1 LKNVLDGH
9 FTVGDYIMFGTYI
22 AQLYTPLNW
31 LGTYYRMIQGAFIDT
46 ETLMDLLAEYPE
58 TRDPIEPIKLA
69 NEPLSFELDNVT
81 FSYKSDER
89 VILRELSFKLPAGET
104 WALVGESGCGK
115 STISRLLTG
124 LLEPDQGRVLVN
136 GHGLREVGYKQIRS
150 HIGIVSQDCPLFNA
164 SIRENISYAK
174 MNAND
179 AEVEE
184 AARAAEL
191 KYEQFENGLD
201 SLVGERG
208 LALSGGE
215 KQRVAIGRVLLKQPN
230 AIILDEATSSLD
242 SITESQISR
251 ALKKMA
257 HGKTCVIIAHRLS
270 TIVHADCILM
280 ISKGQIIESG
290 THRALLDQQG
300 EYARLWN
307 EQAAISAEMQQKE
320 EQEVN

>member
-1 LKNVLDGH
+1 
-9 FTVGDYIMFGTYI
+9 
-22 AQLYTPLNW
+22 
-31 LGTYYRMIQGAFIDT
+31 
-46 ETLMDLLAEYPE
+46 MDLLAQYPE

-69 NEPLSFELDNVT
+69 NAPLSFELDNVT
-81 FSYKSDER
+81 FSYKADER
-89 VILRELSFKLPAGET
+89 IILQSLSFKLPAGET

-124 LLEPDQGRVLVN
+124 LLEPDNGRVLVN
-136 GHGLREVGYKQIRS
+136 GHSLDQVGYKQIRA

-164 SIRENISYAK
+164 SIRENISYAR
-174 MNAND
+174 MD
-179 AEVEE
+179 ATDEQIEE

-191 KYEQFENGLD
+191 KYEQFESGLD

-242 SITESQISR
+242 SITESQITRS
-251 ALKKMA
+251 LKKMA
-257 HGKTCVIIAHRLS
+257 KGKTCVIIAHRLS
-270 TIVHADCILM
+270 TIVHADRILM
-280 ISKGQIIESG
+280 IKKGQIIEAG
-290 THRALLDQQG
+290 THQGLLEENG

-307 EQAAISAEMQQKE
+307 EQVAIASAEITSQQDEEEASLLTKKE
-320 EQEVN
+320 E